1 MPDDKNGS
9 KDKDIDYLHP
19 DGKPKTV
26 ANSELEK
33 KNEQKAKESTELAE
47 SLNAEQVQSKRD

>member
-1 MPDDKNGS
+1 MPDHKKSS

-26 ANSELEK
+26 ANTELEK
-33 KNEQKAKESTELAE
+33 KNEQEAKESTELAE
-47 SLNAEQVQSKRD
+47 SLSAEQPRAK